1 MRYMEKILFTGGTGF
16 LGKNVRPILD
26 KEYEVTTCG
35 ITPEDMIK
43 ANLAKETPK
52 LDKHYDIVLHACGK
66 AHVVP
71 KTEAE
76 KQTFFDVNFTGTVN
90 LCDALEKVGI
100 PKAIVFISTVAVYGC
115 EFGDL
120 ITEEHPLEG
129 NTPYAKSKIMA
140 EEYLT
145 EWCQKHNV
153 VLGILRPS
161 LLAGKDAP
169 GNLGAMVNG
178 VRKGFYMNIAGGK
191 VIKSILMAEDIA
203 RILPSLVEKGGT
215 YNVCDT
221 RQPSFGELSISVAK
235 QLGKGKPMNI
245 PYWMAWCMAKVGDL
259 LGSKA
264 PINSYKL
271 EKMTKSLTFSNEKAR
286 KELGWEPLDVL
297 DNYKI

>member
-1 MRYMEKILFTGGTGF
+1 MENLLFTGGTGF
-16 LGKNVRPILD
+16 LGKNVMPLL
-26 KEYEVTTCG
+26 KEQYEVTTCG
-35 ITPEDMIK
+35 ITSDDMIK
-43 ANLAKETPK
+43 ANLAKEVPV
-52 LDKHYDIVLHACGK
+52 LDKHYDVVLHACGK

-76 KQTFFDVNFTGTVN
+76 KQAFFDVNYQGTVN
-90 LCDALEKVGI
+90 LCSALEKVGV
-100 PKAIVFISTVAVYGC
+100 PKALVFISTVAVYGC
-115 EFGDL
+115 EFGEL
-120 ITEEHPLEG
+120 ITEEHPLNG
-129 NTPYAKSKIMA
+129 DSPYAKSKIMA

-145 EWCQKHNV
+145 EWCKQHNV

-161 LLAGKDAP
+161 LLAGQNAP

-203 RILPSLVEKGGT
+203 RIMPALIKKGGV

-221 RQPSFGELSISVAK
+221 RQPSFGELSVSVAK
-235 QLGKGKPMNI
+235 QLGKCKPISI
-245 PYWMAWCMAKVGDL
+245 PYWMAWCMAKVGDM

-271 EKMTKSLTFSNEKAR
+271 EKMTQSLTFSNEKAR
-286 KELGWEPLDVL
+286 RELGWEPLDVL
-297 DNYKI
+297 ENYKV